1 VSVATVAVANVN
13 DFSHAYRYCAH
24 GPHVERI
31 EDLSDA
37 DGMGA
42 IAYQW
47 LRNRE
52 VVFGATQA
60 EFTLALADVGA
71 TIAVSASSRDGQD
84 RDGQGTKKRVLNAPP
99 PRPCCQDRR
108 EFW

>member
-1 VSVATVAVANVN
+1 MGRTLSASKT
-13 DFSHAYRYCAH
+13 
-24 GPHVERI
+24 
-31 EDLSDA
+31 LSDA

-84 RDGQGTKKRVLNAPP
+84 TKERVLNAPP